1 VVINPLD
8 GDFHNTD
15 LSLFTG
21 ETFGFVHVEAAAQR
35 LPVIAFD
42 TRANAESIQP
52 LSAHRGNNSSCPHV
66 TNALLPYREGEV
78 LPDLARAILRAYVQ
92 HEGARGC
99 EGQREDLRVEVRDAP
114 QNEATTCEA
123 ELPALQQWNTQQH
136 SRALIEALQLF

>member
-1 VVINPLD
+1 MPQPTIIQAIFAL
-8 GDFHNTD
+8 TA
-15 LSLFTG
+15 G

-66 TNALLPYREGEV
+66 TNALLPYREREE
-78 LPDLARAILRAYVQ
+78 LTDLALAILRAHVQ
-92 HEGARGC
+92 HETARRC
-99 EGQREDLRVEVRDAP
+99 KEKREYSRVEVRDAP
-114 QNEATTCEA
+114 RNEAATCEA
-123 ELPALQQWNTQQH
+123 ELSALRHRNTQQH

>member
-1 VVINPLD
+1 
-8 GDFHNTD
+8 
-15 LSLFTG
+15 LFTG

-78 LPDLARAILRAYVQ
+78 LPDLALAVLKAYVQ
-92 HEGARGC
+92 HEAARRC
-99 EGQREDLRVEVRDAP
+99 EGEGEDWRVEVRDASH
-114 QNEATTCEA
+114 NDAATCEA
-123 ELPALQQWNTQQH
+123 EVPTLQHWNTQQH